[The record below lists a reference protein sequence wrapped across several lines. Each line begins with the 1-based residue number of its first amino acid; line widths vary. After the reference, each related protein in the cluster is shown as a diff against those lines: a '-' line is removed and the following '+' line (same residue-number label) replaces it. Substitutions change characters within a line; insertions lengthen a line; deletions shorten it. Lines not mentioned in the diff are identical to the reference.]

1 MTEKKIIK
9 GEENLIPTSKR
20 TKEEQRKIAVMGG
33 KASGVARK
41 KRKALKELLEIALSM
56 EVAGDQ
62 TAAEAVTAALIQKA
76 MDGDTKAFEVIRD
89 TVGEKPT
96 EKSQVQGEI
105 NIGWG

>member
-1 MTEKKIIK
+1 MTEKKKTK
-9 GEENLIPTSKR
+9 GSENLVSLADR
-20 TKEEQRKIAVMGG
+20 TTEERRALAIKAG
-33 KASGVARK
+33 KASGAARK

-62 TAAEAVTAALIQKA
+62 TAAEAVTAALIKKA

>member
-1 MTEKKIIK
+1 MIK
-9 GEENLIPTSKR
+9 RNPEENLVANSDRTPEERKR
-20 TKEEQRKIAVMGG
+20 IATLGG
-33 KASGVARK
+33 KASGAARK

-96 EKSQVQGEI
+96 EKSQIQGNFEI
-105 NIGWG
+105 KWS